1 MVFDHRRS
9 KVRHFALAGVFLA
22 SIIVGYGATHLLVAP
37 DARFGRDEQPG
48 VTRITKPVRPPLD
61 KAAYDAK
68 MLSLAHLSPTTTLST
83 TTPRAWPPHVA
94 YPLGNAILPF
104 KRIVA
109 FYGNFL
115 SRQMGVLGEYDRP
128 IMLEKLRAEIAAWE
142 AADPSTPV
150 IPAVDYIAITAQA
163 SAGRDGM
170 YRLRMP
176 DEEIETALDIAREV
190 QGIVFLEMQ
199 VGKSTFP
206 KELPLLEKYLKL
218 PEVHLAMDPE
228 FAMKKSAPGT
238 VIGYVTAAD
247 VNAVA
252 EYLAKLVRTHDLP
265 PKVLLVHRFT
275 KDMVRDARAI
285 RPLPEVQVVIVMDG
299 WGTPEN
305 KTLTYEKVIYEEP
318 VQFAGFKLFYKNDLF
333 APSPRMM
340 TPAEILKLT
349 PQPVFIQY
357 Q

>member
-1 MVFDHRRS
+1 MASKTRRAPLR
-9 KVRHFALAGVFLA
+9 VYAFAGVFLA
-22 SIIVGYGATHLLVAP
+22 SLAVAYGVTHLLVVP
-37 DARFGRDEQPG
+37 DARYGRGEGPG
-48 VTRITKPVRPPLD
+48 ITRVTKPVRPPLD

-68 MLSLAHLSPTTTLST
+68 MLALVHLSPTTTLST
-83 TTPRAWPPHVA
+83 TTPRRWPVQAVH
-94 YPLGNAILPF
+94 PLSGAILPF
-104 KRIVA
+104 NRIVA

-128 IMLEKLRAEIAAWE
+128 LMIEKLRAEIAAWE

-150 IPAVDYIAITAQA
+150 VPAVDYIAITAQA
-163 SAGRDGM
+163 SAGTDGM

-176 DEEIETALDIAREV
+176 DEEIATALDIAREV
-190 QGIVFLEMQ
+190 GGIVFLEMQ

-206 KELPLLEKYLKL
+206 QELPLLERYLKL
-218 PEVHLAMDPE
+218 PNVHLAMDPE

-247 VNAVA
+247 VNHVA
-252 EYLAKLVRTHDLP
+252 EYLAGIVRAHDLP

-275 KDMVRDARAI
+275 KDMVRDVRAI

-305 KTLTYEKVIYEEP
+305 KTLTYEKVVYEEP
-318 VQFAGFKLFYKNDLF
+318 VQFAGFKLFYKNDRF